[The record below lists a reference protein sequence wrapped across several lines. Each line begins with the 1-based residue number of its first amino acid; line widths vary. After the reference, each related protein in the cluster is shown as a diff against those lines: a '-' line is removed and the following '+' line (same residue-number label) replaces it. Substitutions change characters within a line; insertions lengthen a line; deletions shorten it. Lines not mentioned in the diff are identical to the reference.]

1 MNLELTRN
9 NHMVW
14 GYNGIPWSH
23 RTNIYDN
30 FFINY
35 GKTNET
41 GMSFR
46 EACVNSAK
54 EISAVAESLNKIPL
68 IFYSGGID
76 SEAMIVSFIE
86 SKVNFKVAHVRYL
99 PNYNEHE
106 TFYVRKFAE
115 SHGIEILEYS
125 VDVLDFLSAKSTFDT
140 AVRDGSSMIELH
152 LLTAI
157 TDNIKDLYFPVLDHP
172 GTYLY
177 RNTTDLSKR
186 GKWYWKDYEFIMF
199 YYNYCCNENLPA
211 CPSFFHWSPEIIL
224 SFLTDPEIYNLVNN
238 RQLGKI
244 TNRTTT
250 TALYQKTFPEY
261 NLEIRKKYT
270 GFEFIPKDFLH
281 KINTKLRLETKCSK
295 VVGQVHEYHEMLGI
309 LGYDY

>member
-1 MNLELTRN
+1 MNLELTKN

-14 GYNGIPWSH
+14 GYNNVPWSH
-23 RTNIYDN
+23 RINTYDS
-30 FFINY
+30 FFMGY
-35 GKTNET
+35 GRADET

-46 EACVNSAK
+46 ESCINAAK
-54 EISAVAESLNKIPL
+54 EISAVAESLNKTPL

-86 SKVNFKVAHVRYL
+86 AGVKFKVAHIKYL

-115 SHGIEILEYS
+115 RLGIDILEYC
-125 VDVLDFLSAKSTFDT
+125 VDLLDFLSARSTFDK
-140 AVRDGSSMIELH
+140 AVRDNSSMIELH
-152 LLTAI
+152 LMTAI
-157 TDNIKDLYFPVLDHP
+157 TNDIRDCYFPVLDHP

-177 RNTTDLSKR
+177 RNITDLSKR

-199 YYNYCCNENLPA
+199 YYNHCRNENLPA

-238 RQLGKI
+238 SQSGKI

-250 TALYQKTFPEY
+250 TLLYQKTFPEY
-261 NLEIRKKYT
+261 NLETRKKYT

-281 KINTKLRLETKCSK
+281 EINTRLRLATKCSK
-295 VVGQVHEYHEMLGI
+295 VAGQVYEYHEMLGI